1 MNGKTTINEEV
12 FVELAKTAMT
22 KVVGV
27 FPETDAKS
35 SLASFAK
42 LLAERLNVKESEVVE
57 MSQRMDNWDVSLE
70 APVRNDSEDEQK
82 SFLPSDGPGIEE
94 MVASQQMRERLGEV
108 LAAID
113 DKLNEK
119 ERMILQARLL
129 TDEPKTLQTIADE
142 FGISRERVR
151 QIEANLLKK
160 LRRQLEKDLPDIQD
174 FLDGDAIVAAAGP
187 AGRDE

>member
-1 MNGKTTINEEV
+1 MNKSILSAIALAFAFAMPASAQDGLLKKYAQRLSTPRHYVCYRTNE
-12 FVELAKTAMT
+12 KI
-22 KVVGV
+22 KI
-27 FPETDAKS
+27 
-35 SLASFAK
+35 
-42 LLAERLNVKESEVVE
+42 
-57 MSQRMDNWDVSLE
+57 
-70 APVRNDSEDEQK
+70 
-82 SFLPSDGPGIEE
+82 DG
-94 MVASQQMRERLGEV
+94 
-108 LAAID
+108 
-113 DKLNEK
+113 KLNEK

-174 FLDGDAIVAAAGP
+174 FLDGDAIAVATGP